1 MTNNKQKSVEQGAI
15 CYVQRI
21 KKVQDYISN
30 NVKPVIQ
37 WAWLLPRKQVYAQSQ
52 QYKHWKKVW
61 NMFKVNNKDGRTKL
75 SLLINR
81 DNLLQ

>member
-37 WAWLLPRKQVYAQSQ
+37 WAWLLPRKQVYAQSNNINIE
-52 QYKHWKKVW
+52 KKYEICSKLTTK
-61 NMFKVNNKDGRTKL
+61 MPGRSYL
-75 SLLINR
+75 YW
-81 DNLLQ
+81 